1 MQLRLRPALVS
12 LLAVCILV
20 GVVRPLGATP
30 GQKLAEARRAFELGE
45 YETAVPLLSYLLY
58 PTAQLSSRDD
68 LMEAHLLLGLAH
80 LELGNQGDA
89 KREIE
94 EALFLD
100 SKLSLDP
107 LVFSARAIEFVEE
120 RRREV
125 EERAERDAKA
135 RVEAD
140 ARERLRE
147 LLENTIVIER
157 RPFFINFIPFGAG
170 QFQNGHRNKGIA
182 FAVSEAALCGLSVG
196 VFGYLF
202 NEYGFNGVVP
212 SADADRARQLQG
224 VQAVSGGLC
233 LAVMTYGVVDSLVY
247 YESTT
252 RVPANE
258 SLLPDELKEP
268 RQQSRNQRP
277 RRPQRQ
283 RRPVARRPSSVGLR
297 PIVRPVAGPRSGGV
311 IMTWEF

>member
-1 MQLRLRPALVS
+1 M
-12 LLAVCILV
+12 LV
-20 GVVRPLGATP
+20 GVVRPLWATP
-30 GQKLAEARRAFELGE
+30 GQKLAEARQAFELGQ

-80 LELGNQGDA
+80 LELGNRSDA
-89 KREIE
+89 EREIE

-100 SKLSLDP
+100 SKLQLDP
-107 LVFSARAIEFVEE
+107 LVFSAQAIEFVEE
-120 RRREV
+120 RRREI
-125 EERAERDAKA
+125 EGRAKRDAEA
-135 RVEAD
+135 RVEAE

-157 RPFFINFIPFGAG
+157 RPFYINFIPFGAG

-182 FAVSEAALCGLSVG
+182 FAVSEAVLCGVSVG

-202 NEYGFNGVVP
+202 NEYGFNGAVP
-212 SADADRARQLQG
+212 REELGRARQLQG
-224 VQAVSGGLC
+224 AQVVSGSLC
-233 LAVMTYGVVDSLVY
+233 LAVVTYGVVDSLIY

-258 SLLPDELKEP
+258 SLLRDELDESDPKKKTRAPGASRERS
-268 RQQSRNQRP
+268 RQPGTQ
-277 RRPQRQ
+277 RRPQGQ
-283 RRPVARRPSSVGLR
+283 RRRSRANPSSRSLTPR
-297 PIVRPVAGPRSGGV
+297 LQPVIGPTSGGIV
-311 IMTWEF
+311 ITWEF